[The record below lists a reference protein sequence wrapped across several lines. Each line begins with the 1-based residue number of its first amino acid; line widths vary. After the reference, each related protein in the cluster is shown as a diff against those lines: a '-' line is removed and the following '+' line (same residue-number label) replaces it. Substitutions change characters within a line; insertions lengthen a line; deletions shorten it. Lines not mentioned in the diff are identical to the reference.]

1 VSDNKADILLRIG
14 ASLVVGPIVRKYFV
28 TWMDRQ
34 GMPISAVNDLGLIF
48 WSIVIY
54 WFIGLLL

>member
-1 VSDNKADILLRIG
+1 VSDNKADLLLRIG
-14 ASLVVGPIVRKYFV
+14 AGLVVGPIVRKYF
-28 TWMDRQ
+28 TAWMDRQ
-34 GMPISAVNDLGLIF
+34 GMPLSAMNDFGLIF

>member
-1 VSDNKADILLRIG
+1 MSVDRSDLLLRIG
-14 ASLVVGPIVRKYFV
+14 ASLVVGPIVRKYF
-28 TWMDRQ
+28 TAWMDRQ
-34 GMPISAVNDLGLIF
+34 GMPLSAMNDFGLIF